1 MFYVTYGYFSAYI
14 QELSVLISEDYME
27 AAFNSCKEVA
37 YPSTGGLVLD
47 AACGEYT
54 STYCTAER
62 YVYSVFS

>member
-1 MFYVTYGYFSAYI
+1 MAVLCYNFLSAYI
-14 QELSVLISEDYME
+14 LELSVRLSSDYME
-27 AAFNSCKEVA
+27 ATYNSCKEVA

-62 YVYSVFS
+62 YVVFKL